1 MRGSRRPLASLTAE
15 LLATWFLVGRAGIAP
30 GTWGSLA
37 ALPFGWAILA
47 LGNPAILASA
57 AAGLLVV
64 GIWASERYATEIAA
78 KDPGSVVVD
87 EVVGQWIAL
96 LPATLSP
103 DQFLVAFVAF
113 RVMDIAKPW
122 PAGWMDRRLS
132 GGLGIMLDDVF
143 AGIYAAAIVYLYRI
157 TLG

>member
-1 MRGSRRPLASLTAE
+1 MLGRRPIASLAAE
-15 LLATWFLVGRAGIAP
+15 ILATWFLVGRAGVAP

-47 LGNPAILASA
+47 FGNPALLATA
-57 AAGLLVV
+57 AAALLVV
-64 GIWASERYATEIAA
+64 GIWASARYASEIAA

-96 LPATLSP
+96 IPAALSL
-103 DQFLVAFVAF
+103 DQFIVAFVAF

-143 AGIYAAAIVYLYRI
+143 AGIYAAAIVYGYRI
-157 TLG
+157 AFG

>member
-1 MRGSRRPLASLTAE
+1 MAARRPALSLVAK
-15 LLATWFLVGRAGIAP
+15 LLATWFLVGRMGVAP

-37 ALPFGWAILA
+37 ALPFGWAIMAIGGGDWLA
-47 LGNPAILASA
+47 VA
-57 AAGLLVV
+57 AAGLFVL

-96 LPATLSP
+96 IPATLAV
-103 DQFLVAFVAF
+103 DQYVVAFLAF
-113 RVMDIAKPW
+113 RAMDIIKPW

-132 GGLGIMLDDVF
+132 GGLGIMLDDVI
-143 AGIYAAAIVYLYRI
+143 AGIYAALLVLAYRFI
-157 TLG
+157 LS